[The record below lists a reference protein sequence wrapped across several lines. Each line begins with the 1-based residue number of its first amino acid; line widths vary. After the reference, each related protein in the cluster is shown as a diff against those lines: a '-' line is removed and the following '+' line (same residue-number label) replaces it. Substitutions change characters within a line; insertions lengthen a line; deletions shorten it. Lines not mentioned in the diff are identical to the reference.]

1 MEHVWTGLIFAAFGA
16 AFLVAALLAYLH
28 TRRFVAESVPALG
41 EVIGLRKHDGDGV
54 TYSPIIR
61 FPGPGGRLFEF
72 TETTSS
78 NPPGYSVG
86 DRVEI
91 RYHSQNPKRA
101 RVASP
106 FRLYL
111 LASIFGG
118 LGVLF
123 LVVGLVIAAFG

>member
-1 MEHVWTGLIFAAFGA
+1 MEHIWVGLIFVPLGA
-16 AFLVAALLAYLH
+16 AFLVAALLSWLH

-41 EVIGLRKHDGDGV
+41 EVVGLSERDGDDV
-54 TYSPIIR
+54 TYAPVIR
-61 FPGPGGRLFEF
+61 FRGPGGRPFEF

-91 RYHSQNPKRA
+91 LYHSQDPRQA

-111 LASIFGG
+111 LAMIFGG
-118 LGVLF
+118 LGGIF
-123 LVVGLVIAAFG
+123 FVVGLAIAAFG

>member
-1 MEHVWTGLIFAAFGA
+1 P
-16 AFLVAALLAYLH
+16 Y
-28 TRRFVAESVPALG
+28 
-41 EVIGLRKHDGDGV
+41 
-54 TYSPIIR
+54 
-61 FPGPGGRLFEF
+61 EF

-91 RYHSQNPKRA
+91 LYHSQNPKRA

-111 LASIFGG
+111 LALVFGG
-118 LGVLF
+118 LGAVF
-123 LVVGLVIAAFG
+123 FVVGLVIAAFG